1 MKTIYLDHAA
11 TTPVDSRVL
20 KKMLPYFQD
29 QFGNA
34 SSVHRLGQEASQAVE
49 GAREQA
55 AGFLG
60 AKPEEIIFNSGATEG
75 NNTVIKTVA
84 RLLKKQKGLNHLIT
98 SAIEHHCVLETMQSL
113 EKEGFKVTYLPVGQ
127 QGIVSPEDFRQAL
140 TPQTSLASIMYAN
153 NEIGTIQPIAELAR
167 LAKERRVLFHTDAV
181 QAANYL
187 DCRVNQLGVDYLTL
201 SAHKFYGPKGVG
213 LIYRRTGAP
222 LTPYLHGGAQEN
234 HLRAGTLN
242 VPGIVGLGEAIALTR
257 SEQAQRSKQ
266 AGRLSTRLRVGLTEK
281 IPDLLINGDTKRR
294 LPNNVNI
301 TIKYVEGESLLISLD
316 LKQIAV
322 STGSACSSGSLQP
335 SHVILALGV
344 PKEFSHGSLRFTV
357 GQDNTLDDIETVIKD
372 LPPIVSRLRKMSP
385 TAPAKYH

>member
-20 KKMLPYFQD
+20 KKMMPYFQD

-60 AKPEEIIFNSGATEG
+60 AKPKEIIFNSGATEG

-84 RLLKKQKGLNHLIT
+84 RLLKKQKGLDHLIT

>member
-20 KKMLPYFQD
+20 KKMMPYFQD

-84 RLLKKQKGLNHLIT
+84 RLLKKQKGLDHLIT

-385 TAPAKYH
+385 TATAKYH

>member
-11 TTPVDSRVL
+11 TTPVDPRVL
-20 KKMLPYFQD
+20 KKMIPYFQD

-49 GAREQA
+49 KAREQA
-55 AGFLG
+55 AEFLG
-60 AKPEEIIFNSGATEG
+60 ARPEEIVFNSGATEG

-84 RLLKKQKGLNHLIT
+84 RQLKKQKGLDHLIT

-127 QGIVSPEDFRQAL
+127 PGIVSPEDFRRAL

-187 DCRVNQLGVDYLTL
+187 DCRVDQLGVDYLTL

-213 LIYRRTGAP
+213 LLYRRTGAP

-257 SEQAQRSKQ
+257 SEQAQRRKQ
-266 AGRLSTRLRVGLTEK
+266 AGRLSTKLRVGLTEK